1 MLYLRY
7 VGVWSLLLFLSAGG
21 PNAAELTL
29 VDAVK
34 QGHTSTVRDLLE
46 QRVDVNT
53 TEGDGATALHWAVRT
68 NQLETAELLIAAG
81 ANVAAENVY
90 GVSPLSLACVNG
102 NAAMIEALLD
112 AGADVNTRSPEGET
126 ALMTAARTGTT
137 AAVRVLLA
145 RGAEVDQTE
154 GWRGQTALMWA
165 AAEGYAPTVRA
176 LIEHGANLDLRL
188 QGMTYQGDV
197 TGGFTALLYA
207 IRQGQLDVVHSLLE
221 AGADVNEVLLFPAKS
236 GGGQDTSGD
245 GFTIKNLNA
254 GGLPTRG
261 PSAMVLAVINA
272 HYELASLLLD
282 AGADP
287 TAANQGRTA
296 LHEITW
302 VRKSGTANN
311 NPAPAGS
318 GRMDALDFVRKLVAR
333 GADVNAMV
341 TIQPKTGTRTTGTTV
356 LNMIGAT
363 PFLLAA
369 RTADVP
375 LMRLLVELG
384 ADPLRPN
391 EDGTTPLLA
400 AAGVGTY
407 SPGEDA
413 GSEREV
419 LEAVK
424 LALELGGDPNA
435 VDANSE
441 TAMHGVAYKQMPSV
455 VPFLVTQGAKVDVW
469 NTENAFGW
477 TPLMIA
483 EGVQRGNNIRT
494 SEPTAAAI
502 RQALENTN

>member
-1 MLYLRY
+1 MLVVKRFFAL
-7 VGVWSLLLFLSAGG
+7 GLLVVLSGG
-21 PNAAELTL
+21 ALDAAESL

-34 QGHTSTVRDLLE
+34 QGHTSTVRALLD
-46 QRVDVNT
+46 QHVDVNAP
-53 TEGDGATALHWAVRT
+53 EGDGSTALHWAVRT
-68 NQLETAELLIAAG
+68 DQLETARWLIGAG
-81 ANVAAENVY
+81 ATVATENRY
-90 GVSPLSLACVNG
+90 GVRSLLLACING
-102 NAAMIEALLD
+102 NAAMIELLLD
-112 AGADVNTRSPEGET
+112 AGADVNTSSHERET
-126 ALMTAARTGTT
+126 ALMTAARAGAT

-145 RGAEVDQTE
+145 RGADVNQTE
-154 GWRGQTALMWA
+154 SWRGQTALMWA

-176 LIEHGANLDLRL
+176 LIEHGARLDLRSS
-188 QGMTYQGDV
+188 
-197 TGGFTALLYA
+197 GGFTALLFA
-207 IRQGQLDVVHSLLE
+207 VRQGQVGAVRALLH
-221 AGADVNEVLLFPAKS
+221 AGADVNSVLLVPVKD
-236 GGGQDTSGD
+236 GGGQDTTGA
-245 GFTIKNLNA
+245 GFGSKNR
-254 GGLPTRG
+254 GGAPTRG
-261 PSAMVLAVINA
+261 PSAMVLAVMNA

-287 TAANQGRTA
+287 NAADQGRTA

-318 GRMDALDFVRKLVAR
+318 GRMGGLEFVRTLAAQ
-333 GADVNAMV
+333 GADVNARV
-341 TIQPKTGTRTTGTTV
+341 TIQPRTGTKTTGTTV

-384 ADPLRPN
+384 GDPLLAN

-413 GSEREV
+413 GSEPEV
-419 LEAVK
+419 FEAVG

-435 VDANSE
+435 VDMNSE
-441 TAMHGVAYKQMPSV
+441 TAMHGVAYKQMASV
-455 VPFLVTQGAKVDVW
+455 VPLLVDHGAKIDVW
-469 NTENAFGW
+469 NTENTFGW

-494 SEPTAAAI
+494 SPATAAAI
-502 RQALENTN
+502 REALEWTHQAQ